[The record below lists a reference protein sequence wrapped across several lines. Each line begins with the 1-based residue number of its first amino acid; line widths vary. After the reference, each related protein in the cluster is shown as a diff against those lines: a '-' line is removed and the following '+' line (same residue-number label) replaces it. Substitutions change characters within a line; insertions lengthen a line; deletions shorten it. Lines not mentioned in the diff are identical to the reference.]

1 MPHQCTK
8 CSKVYPDASEEL
20 LKGCECGSKFFYY
33 IREAKLVEMNEEVG
47 KVMEELDRSD
57 MEQIESDI
65 RELTG
70 IKDAAD
76 PVILD
81 LESVRVLNPGKFE
94 IDIVNLF
101 NKNRPM
107 IYKLGEGKYIIDIE
121 SSMGSGKGKK
131 KDNERRSRFME
142 IVDRDER
149 ERGEKE
155 GMERDREERDKEK
168 GEGDGIEKEGEKGDG
183 TESDSGGGKKAVIG
197 SLGSNGDEGGLAVEG
212 QIGDVEGDVVRT
224 EDERD
229 NGRDDLGD
237 TKMNEGDGD
246 EDKNDKKD
254 EYLDLTDDNED
265 KKDDEGKRD
274 ERELE

>member
-20 LKGCECGSKFFYY
+20 LNGCECGSKFFYY
-33 IREAKLVEMNEEVG
+33 IREAKLVEMNDEVSR
-47 KVMEELDRSD
+47 VMEELDRSD
-57 MEQIESDI
+57 MDQIESDI

-121 SSMGSGKGKK
+121 SSLGSGKGKK
-131 KDNERRSRFME
+131 KGNERRSRFME

-149 ERGEKE
+149 ERSEIE
-155 GMERDREERDKEK
+155 REERLKDGKVE
-168 GEGDGIEKEGEKGDG
+168 GEGQ
-183 TESDSGGGKKAVIG
+183 DSEIKKVVIG
-197 SLGSNGDEGGLAVEG
+197 SSDNYGDRSVDVDSDLGLEVVE
-212 QIGDVEGDVVRT
+212 DVERNENLEV
-224 EDERD
+224 DE
-229 NGRDDLGD
+229 
-237 TKMNEGDGD
+237 NE
-246 EDKNDKKD
+246 KK
-254 EYLDLTDDNED
+254 EGYLDLTDDVEE
-265 KKDDEGKRD
+265 KDEG
-274 ERELE
+274 ELE

>member
-1 MPHQCTK
+1 M
-8 CSKVYPDASEEL
+8 D
-20 LKGCECGSKFFYY
+20 
-33 IREAKLVEMNEEVG
+33 
-47 KVMEELDRSD
+47 
-57 MEQIESDI
+57 QIESDI

-142 IVDRDER
+142 IVDEDER
-149 ERGEKE
+149 DRE
-155 GMERDREERDKEK
+155 GRDRLEGDRLERDREERRLK
-168 GEGDGIEKEGEKGDG
+168 GEEIDKIKVEIGSGEKVDGIENVDGVENVGGVDEKDKKVIIGGSYNYDEGRVGDLEVGDSKSREYSRDDVGDNKIYEGSGDG
-183 TESDSGGGKKAVIG
+183 NKKK
-197 SLGSNGDEGGLAVEG
+197 EE
-212 QIGDVEGDVVRT
+212 
-224 EDERD
+224 
-229 NGRDDLGD
+229 
-237 TKMNEGDGD
+237 
-246 EDKNDKKD
+246 
-254 EYLDLTDDNED
+254 EYLDLTDGEGDGGD
-265 KKDDEGKRD
+265 DKDDDGDKRD